1 MRPIAAALPVRRT
14 AEPEFGRFDRYSP
27 HVRTPILLHLLPD
40 RVAGFP
46 KSYACL
52 NGSAPKEPLLN
63 QQALWQS
70 LGGKSM
76 RLTSNKI
83 LRQRRGLSFVEFM
96 GCLVAMTGGVVLGSM
111 YLGVDVQKMAVGV
124 LEQAQVIQ
132 PGYFDQAPAEAIT
145 ESTKVVA
152 ESATPVEGSDSVVAE
167 TDTDPN
173 ETTDIDASVET
184 QASLAVPV
192 PPEPTAEERRAAT
205 RAYWDQL
212 TAIMLSEAQ
221 GRTREVGNPDEWGL
235 YDFLTHRK
243 QGHEKALEA
252 LEVLEPFAVDDRLI
266 SHGEQV
272 ISWHKSGSKLFEN
285 ALSLLSD
292 GPGAKISGPFAQSW
306 QSSATQ
312 LRMEEK
318 LVIDRH
324 KGLANYLDR
333 EYADEAPFKPAFAR

>member
-1 MRPIAAALPVRRT
+1 LLEWLRPEGATIK
-14 AEPEFGRFDRYSP
+14 
-27 HVRTPILLHLLPD
+27 PI
-40 RVAGFP
+40 
-46 KSYACL
+46 
-52 NGSAPKEPLLN
+52 
-63 QQALWQS
+63 QQALWLS

-76 RLTSNKI
+76 RFNSNKN
-83 LRQRRGLSFVEFM
+83 LRHRCGLSFIEFV

-111 YLGVDVQKMAVGV
+111 YLGVDVQKVAVGV

-132 PGYFDQAPAEAIT
+132 PGYFDQAPAEVTVESTEVVFETATDVENSESTEAEAST
-145 ESTKVVA
+145 ESSEIVA
-152 ESATPVEGSDSVVAE
+152 D
-167 TDTDPN
+167 
-173 ETTDIDASVET
+173 DASTENT
-184 QASLAVPV
+184 QTQTADP
-192 PPEPTAEERRAAT
+192 PTRPEPTADERRVAT

-221 GRTREVGNPDEWGL
+221 GRSREAGNPEEWGL
-235 YDFLTHRK
+235 YDFLTQRK

-272 ISWHKSGSKLFEN
+272 ISWHKSGSKLFEH

-324 KGLANYLDR
+324 KGVANYLDR

>member
-1 MRPIAAALPVRRT
+1 LLEWLRPEGATIN
-14 AEPEFGRFDRYSP
+14 
-27 HVRTPILLHLLPD
+27 PI
-40 RVAGFP
+40 
-46 KSYACL
+46 
-52 NGSAPKEPLLN
+52 

-76 RLTSNKI
+76 RFNTNKNV
-83 LRQRRGLSFVEFM
+83 RARRGLSFIEFM

-111 YLGVDVQKMAVGV
+111 YLGVDVQKVAVGV

-132 PGYFDQAPAEAIT
+132 PGYFDQTPAEATEASAEGEFPVTDSVVEGNSEPDAEDVATDAPAEAT
-145 ESTKVVA
+145 
-152 ESATPVEGSDSVVAE
+152 
-167 TDTDPN
+167 
-173 ETTDIDASVET
+173 ET
-184 QASLAVPV
+184 QTSAGPLAR
-192 PPEPTAEERRAAT
+192 PEPTAEENRAAT
-205 RAYWDQL
+205 RAYWNQL

-221 GRTREVGNPDEWGL
+221 GRSREGGNPEEWGL
-235 YDFLTHRK
+235 YDFLTQRK

-252 LEVLEPFAVDDRLI
+252 LEGLETFAVDDRLV

-272 ISWHKSGSKLFEN
+272 ISWHKAGSKLFEH

-333 EYADEAPFKPAFAR
+333 EYADEAPFKPAFAK

>member
-1 MRPIAAALPVRRT
+1 LLEWLRP
-14 AEPEFGRFDRYSP
+14 EG
-27 HVRTPILLHLLPD
+27 
-40 RVAGFP
+40 
-46 KSYACL
+46 ACV
-52 NGSAPKEPLLN
+52 NSI
-63 QQALWQS
+63 QQALHQS

-76 RLTSNKI
+76 RFTNNKS
-83 LRQRRGLSFVEFM
+83 LRQRRALSFVEFM

-111 YLGVDVQKMAVGV
+111 YLGLDVQKMAVGV

-132 PGYFDQAPAEAIT
+132 PGYFDQSPAEAT
-145 ESTKVVA
+145 DASAEVAVESETPAADLVEVEGNSEPAA
-152 ESATPVEGSDSVVAE
+152 ESATLDAP
-167 TDTDPN
+167 T
-173 ETTDIDASVET
+173 ETTESQTPAGP
-184 QASLAVPV
+184 QA

-212 TAIMLSEAQ
+212 TAIMLAEAQ
-221 GRTREVGNPDEWGL
+221 GRGREVGNPAEWQL
-235 YDFLTHRK
+235 YDYLTQRK

-252 LEVLEPFAVDDRLI
+252 LSTLETIAVDERLV

-272 ISWHKSGSKLFEN
+272 ATWHKSGSKLFEH

-312 LRMEEK
+312 LRMEES

-333 EYADEAPFKPAFAR
+333 EYADEAPFKPAFAK

>member
-1 MRPIAAALPVRRT
+1 LLEWLRPEGATIK
-14 AEPEFGRFDRYSP
+14 
-27 HVRTPILLHLLPD
+27 PIQ
-40 RVAGFP
+40 R
-46 KSYACL
+46 
-52 NGSAPKEPLLN
+52 
-63 QQALWQS
+63 ALWLS

-76 RLTSNKI
+76 RFHSNKN
-83 LRQRRGLSFVEFM
+83 LRHRRGLSFIEFV

-111 YLGVDVQKMAVGV
+111 YLGVDVQKVAVGV

-132 PGYFDQAPAEAIT
+132 PGYFDQAPAEVTVESTEVVAEPATDVENSESTEAEASTESSEIVADEAST
-145 ESTKVVA
+145 ESTQ
-152 ESATPVEGSDSVVAE
+152 
-167 TDTDPN
+167 
-173 ETTDIDASVET
+173 T
-184 QASLAVPV
+184 QTAGP
-192 PPEPTAEERRAAT
+192 PTRPEPTADERRVAT

-221 GRTREVGNPDEWGL
+221 GRSRDAGNPEEWGL
-235 YDFLTHRK
+235 YDFLTQRK

-252 LEVLEPFAVDDRLI
+252 LEVLESFAVDDRLI

-272 ISWHKSGSKLFEN
+272 ISWHKSGSKLFEH

-318 LVIDRH
+318 LVTDRH
-324 KGLANYLDR
+324 KGVANYLDR